1 MNQQRKSVYALRK
14 QILEGR
20 YAPELTEEEI
30 KAGKEPI
37 IPTESGDWTIPQLSE
52 KLKPV
57 IDRQVERFLNPP
69 QPPAPT
75 PPEAPPEPPP
85 KKTWRELRHEIW
97 RQYGALVD
105 VEKVFEKGDR
115 PAMIDLI
122 VATVAASLIQQRER
136 IYDLADQL
144 IGEAVDEAC
153 PPNTH
158 LDDWDLHR
166 RPAHPHDNFHIQL
179 HPP

>member
-1 MNQQRKSVYALRK
+1 
-14 QILEGR
+14 GR

-30 KAGKEPI
+30 KAGKEPV
-37 IPTESGDWTIPQLSE
+37 IPTESGDWTIPSLSE
-52 KLKPV
+52 KLKPSV
-57 IDRQVERFLNPP
+57 ERQVERFLNPP
-69 QPPAPT
+69 QPPVPS
-75 PPEAPPEPPP
+75 PPGGPPEPPP
-85 KKTWRELRHEIW
+85 KRTWRGLRHEIC

-105 VEKVFEKGDR
+105 IEKVFEKGDR

-122 VATVAASLIQQRER
+122 VSTVAASLIQQRER

-158 LDDWDLHR
+158 VDDWDLDR
-166 RPAHPHDNFHIQL
+166 LAANLQDIFNVKFS
-179 HPP
+179 